1 MRGVGIRLLA
11 SSKKSSLLICFKH
24 KGSEGSPSYFAN
36 EIALL

>member
-1 MRGVGIRLLA
+1 MHGIGIRLLA